1 MTENLPYG
9 EVAEWIRKTYYETV
23 SYTDVGRWHYLYG
36 EMNTIPD
43 LIRILKQKEQTETN
57 EKT

>member
-1 MTENLPYG
+1 MIENTSYG

-23 SYTDVGRWHYLYG
+23 SYTDVGRWHSIYK

-43 LIRILKQKEQTETN
+43 IIRILKEKQKEEL
-57 EKT
+57 K